1 MVYHELRTQSIL
13 NKNYNQ
19 NVNQKLLI
27 ESLKMCSINSCFS
40 TFPYIN
46 HGLSSKESIKYF
58 NSGNC
63 IGLSLYIKDYLSSNF
78 QIESFLIPA
87 TIPKKYS
94 QPDYL
99 EISHVALAIPKNNN
113 KIYIIDPAFYFINP
127 IKVRLNKNKNQIIYS
142 KNVYEDE
149 DNINNNPKNYSS
161 IDKIMTTNKISESEI
176 ILNKYQK
183 IPEKTI
189 YSECCFL
196 NDMEDK
202 WKYYLIEIL
211 NPDEAISNF
220 FINILYRPFIVTTIL
235 DTNNIVSKE
244 YYIKF
249 ISDDSLYIQYK
260 NESPNIINLKDK
272 DLDDLKNDL
281 KDIIIK
287 TSKYFN
293 NNLLGEILKFYNKV
307 DKKNNSIKD

>member
-1 MVYHELRTQSIL
+1 MVYHELKTQNIL
-13 NKNYNQ
+13 NKIYNQ
-19 NVNQKLLI
+19 NVNQKILI
-27 ESLKMCSINSCFS
+27 ESLKECNINSCFS

-46 HGLSSKESIKYF
+46 YGMSSKESIKNF

-63 IGLSLYIKDYLSSNF
+63 IGLSLYIKDYLINNF

-94 QPDYL
+94 QPGYL
-99 EISHVALAIPKNNN
+99 EVSHVALAIPKNKN

-142 KNVYEDE
+142 KNIYDNEDTT
-149 DNINNNPKNYSS
+149 NKNPKIYSS
-161 IDKIMTTNKISESEI
+161 IDKIMTTNKMSESEI
-176 ILNKYQK
+176 ILNDYQK
-183 IPEKTI
+183 IPDKTI
-189 YSECCFL
+189 YSECYYL
-196 NDMEDK
+196 NDINDK

-220 FINILYRPFIVTTIL
+220 FINILYRPFIVTTNV
-235 DTNNIVSKE
+235 DTNNIPSKE

-249 ISDDSLYIQYK
+249 ISDDSLYIQYR
-260 NESPNIINLKDK
+260 NEKPAIINLKDK
-272 DLDDLKNDL
+272 NMDDLKNDL
-281 KDIIIK
+281 NNIIIK

-293 NNLLGEILKFYNKV
+293 NNLLGEILNFYNKI
-307 DKKNNSIKD
+307 DKRNNSIKD